1 MTFHH
6 YITLFIR
13 VPIFHEWLINWV
25 LAPLSAVFQLYGDQ
39 LLVMEEAGV
48 LASITDHE
56 QAIGKLYHLWLVQY
70 TYIFFAFA
78 VKNRSPYD
86 PFSTSF

>member
-13 VPIFHEWLINWV
+13 VPISHEWLINWV

-48 LASITDHE
+48 LESTTDHE
-56 QAIGKLYHLWLVQY
+56 QAIRYFRVKAVFKLEVRLVY
-70 TYIFFAFA
+70 
-78 VKNRSPYD
+78 RSNQ
-86 PFSTSF
+86 TTGI